1 MKTFTKGVLI
11 TVVDDDDYRIA
22 EYLASGWRE
31 TATVEKL
38 KADIDARIAKALS
51 DANKS
56 NTSSGKKGK
65 NTAPEQVSCESR
77 ICIQDSTGKIRTV
90 IFEEDYES
98 AGYKA
103 KGWTVVKE
111 DWTKDRV
118 IRKPIDYE
126 REKKLTVLG
135 NF

>member
-51 DANKS
+51 DADKS

-65 NTAPEQVSCESR
+65 NTAPDKKVN
-77 ICIQDSTGKIRTV
+77 DAVASTAV
-90 IFEEDYES
+90 ADYES
-98 AGYKA
+98 E
-103 KGWTVVKE
+103 TV
-111 DWTKDRV
+111 DDGL
-118 IRKPIDYE
+118 IIGDNSN
-126 REKKLTVLG
+126 G
-135 NF
+135 